1 MDKYYYS
8 AQEVADIL
16 GVSIGYA
23 YNRIR
28 EMNIELEKNGYL
40 TIAGK
45 VPVAYLHKKIY
56 GAEVK
61 LGDD

>member
-1 MDKYYYS
+1 MEKYYYT

-16 GVSIGYA
+16 GVSVASA

-28 EMNIELEKNGYL
+28 EMNKELEKSGYL

-45 VPVAYLHKKIY
+45 VPIAYLQSKIF
-56 GAEVK
+56 GANTKEMS
-61 LGDD
+61 